1 MVFVSSKPNKTKR
14 VEFMKRLEIA
24 ADAQYGDLVAIQ
36 EVESI
41 GTKRRFLCKCVCGSL
56 PVVRL
61 DHLRS
66 GHTQTCGNCGI
77 ENEGERMSLRKWAEM
92 AGIPESTL
100 RARLKT
106 MDLKEALL
114 R

>member
-1 MVFVSSKPNKTKR
+1 
-14 VEFMKRLEIA
+14 MKRIEIA
-24 ADAQYGDLVAIQ
+24 DGAQYGDLVAIQ
-36 EVESI
+36 EVEQL
-41 GTKRRFLCKCVCGSL
+41 GTKRRFLCKCVCGTL
-56 PVVRL
+56 VTVRL

-77 ENEGERMSLRKWAEM
+77 QHEGERMSLREWASL
-92 AGIPESTL
+92 AGFPESTL

-106 MDLKEALL
+106 MSMQEALL

>member
-1 MVFVSSKPNKTKR
+1 
-14 VEFMKRLEIA
+14 MKRIEIN
-24 ADAQYGDLVAIQ
+24 ADSEFGELVVVQ
-36 EVESI
+36 EVEPL
-41 GTKRRFLCKCVCGSL
+41 GTKRRFLCKCSCGAL
-56 PVVRL
+56 VTVRL

-77 ENEGERMSLRKWAEM
+77 EHDGERMSLREWASM
-92 AGIPESTL
+92 AGLPESTL

-106 MDLKEALL
+106 MEMREALL

>member
-1 MVFVSSKPNKTKR
+1 
-14 VEFMKRLEIA
+14 MKRIEIN

-41 GTKRRFLCKCVCGSL
+41 AGKRRFLCKCVCGAL

-66 GHTQTCGNCGI
+66 AHTQTCGKCGI
-77 ENEGERMSLRKWAEM
+77 EFEGERMSLRDWAKM
-92 AGIPESTL
+92 AGFAESTL

-106 MDLKEALL
+106 MQMREALL

>member
-1 MVFVSSKPNKTKR
+1 
-14 VEFMKRLEIA
+14 MKRIEIA
-24 ADAQYGDLVAIQ
+24 SDEKFGELTVVQ
-36 EVESI
+36 EVEPLK
-41 GTKRRFLCKCVCGSL
+41 TKRRFLCKCSCGES
-56 PVVRL
+56 PIVRL

-77 ENEGERMSLRKWAEM
+77 EHEGVRMSLCDWASM
-92 AGIPESTL
+92 IGVPESTL

-106 MDLKEALL
+106 MEMKEALL

>member
-1 MVFVSSKPNKTKR
+1 
-14 VEFMKRLEIA
+14 MKRIEIA
-24 ADAQYGDLVAIQ
+24 ADAQYGDLVVVQ

-41 GTKRRFLCKCVCGSL
+41 AEKRRFLCKCSCGAL

-66 GHTQTCGNCGI
+66 GHTQTCGKCGI
-77 ENEGERMSLRKWAEM
+77 EFAGERMSLRKWAEM
-92 AGIPESTL
+92 AGVPESTL

-106 MDLKEALL
+106 MQMREALL

>member
-1 MVFVSSKPNKTKR
+1 
-14 VEFMKRLEIA
+14 MKRLEIA
-24 ADAQYGDLVAIQ
+24 DGAEYGELVVVQ
-36 EVESI
+36 EVEPLLS
-41 GTKRRFLCKCVCGSL
+41 KRRFLCKCSCGAL

-66 GHTQTCGNCGI
+66 GHTQSCGNCGI
-77 ENEGERMSLRKWAEM
+77 AHEGERMSLRDWAEL
-92 AGIPESTL
+92 AGVPESTL

-106 MDLKEALL
+106 MDMREALL

>member
-1 MVFVSSKPNKTKR
+1 
-14 VEFMKRLEIA
+14 MKRLEIA
-24 ADAQYGDLVAIQ
+24 EDAKYGDLVVVQ
-36 EVESI
+36 EVEAA
-41 GTKRRFLCKCVCGSL
+41 GTKRRFLCKCSCGAS
-56 PVVRL
+56 PTVRL

-66 GHTQTCGNCGI
+66 SHTRSCGNCGI
-77 ENEGERMSLRKWAEM
+77 EHAGERMSLRAWAEM

-106 MDLKEALL
+106 MTMQEALL

>member
-1 MVFVSSKPNKTKR
+1 
-14 VEFMKRLEIA
+14 MKRLEIA
-24 ADAQYGDLVAIQ
+24 DGAKYGELVVVQ

-41 GTKRRFLCKCVCGSL
+41 ANKRRFLCTCSCGAE
-56 PVVRL
+56 PIVRL

-66 GHTQTCGNCGI
+66 GHTQTCGDCGI
-77 ENEGERMSLRKWAEM
+77 LHEGVRMSLRGWADM
-92 AGIPESTL
+92 AGIGESTL

-106 MDLKEALL
+106 MSLKEALI

>member
-1 MVFVSSKPNKTKR
+1 
-14 VEFMKRLEIA
+14 MKRIEIT
-24 ADAQYGDLVAIQ
+24 ADAEFGELVVVQ
-36 EVESI
+36 EVEQRLS
-41 GTKRRFLCKCVCGSL
+41 KRRFLCKCSCGALVS
-56 PVVRL
+56 VRL

-77 ENEGERMSLRKWAEM
+77 EHEGERMSLHDWAEL
-92 AGIPESTL
+92 AGLPESTL

-106 MDLKEALL
+106 MNMREALI

>member
-1 MVFVSSKPNKTKR
+1 
-14 VEFMKRLEIA
+14 MKRIEIA
-24 ADAQYGDLVAIQ
+24 DGAEYGELVAIQ

-41 GTKRRFLCKCVCGSL
+41 ETKRRFLCKCSCGSL
-56 PVVRL
+56 VTVRL

-66 GHTQTCGNCGI
+66 AHTQTCGNCGI
-77 ENEGERMSLRKWAEM
+77 EHAGERMSLRKWAEM
-92 AGIPESTL
+92 AGLAESTL

-106 MDLKEALL
+106 MQMREALL

>member
-1 MVFVSSKPNKTKR
+1 
-14 VEFMKRLEIA
+14 MKRLEIA
-24 ADAQYGDLVAIQ
+24 DGAKYGELVVVQ

-41 GTKRRFLCKCVCGSL
+41 ANKRRFLCTCSCGAK
-56 PVVRL
+56 PIVRL

-66 GHTQTCGNCGI
+66 GHTQSCGSCGI
-77 ENEGERMSLRKWAEM
+77 EHEGTRMSLREWADL
-92 AGIPESTL
+92 AGIPESTM

-106 MDLKEALL
+106 MDMREALL

>member
-1 MVFVSSKPNKTKR
+1 
-14 VEFMKRLEIA
+14 MKRLEIA
-24 ADAQYGDLVAIQ
+24 DGAEYGDLVAIQ

-41 GTKRRFLCKCVCGSL
+41 AGKRRFLCKCVCGAL
-56 PVVRL
+56 RTVRL

-66 GHTQTCGNCGI
+66 AHTQTCGNCGI
-77 ENEGERMSLRKWAEM
+77 AHEGERMSLCKWAEM
-92 AGIPESTL
+92 SGLAESTL

-106 MDLKEALL
+106 MDMREALL

>member
-1 MVFVSSKPNKTKR
+1 
-14 VEFMKRLEIA
+14 MKRLEIA
-24 ADAQYGDLVAIQ
+24 SDVQYGDLVVVQ

-41 GTKRRFLCKCVCGSL
+41 EGKRRFLCKCVCGAL

-77 ENEGERMSLRKWAEM
+77 QHDGERMSLREWADM
-92 AGIPESTL
+92 AGLPESTL

-106 MDLKEALL
+106 MDMREALL